1 MHKNIHEA
9 LFKTGKKLKS
19 HSKKKGKIIESTS
32 YQWDMMLS
40 KTPNHVIPWKALIA
54 RGLLSSAKTG
64 GLCSS
69 VLHFPQPTFLDPKSP
84 PHQILISLAAANHWE
99 MLQVGV

>member
-40 KTPNHVIPWKALIA
+40 KTPNHVIP
-54 RGLLSSAKTG
+54 
-64 GLCSS
+64 
-69 VLHFPQPTFLDPKSP
+69 
-84 PHQILISLAAANHWE
+84 
-99 MLQVGV
+99 